1 MCEISNIMESAQ
13 RTAFTAQALGRL
25 IRDTRKA
32 LGKSQSDIAN
42 ALKVRR
48 QTISELE
55 LGGNVGLHVMF
66 SALTFLGK
74 GLAITDARPTAA
86 AMRAMLKDEDE

>member
-1 MCEISNIMESAQ
+1 MEATQ

-32 LGKSQSDIAN
+32 LGKSQSDLAN
-42 ALKVRR
+42 ALQVRR
-48 QTISELE
+48 QTISKLE
-55 LGGNVGLHVMF
+55 QGGNVGLHVMF
-66 SALTFLGK
+66 SALTFLSK

-86 AMRAMLKDEDE
+86 AMRAMLEDEDE

>member
-1 MCEISNIMESAQ
+1 METAP
-13 RTAFTAQALGRL
+13 RTAFTAQELGRL

-32 LGKSQSDIAN
+32 LGKSQTELAS
-42 ALKVRR
+42 ALQVRR
-48 QTISELE
+48 QTIAELE

-86 AMRAMLKDEDE
+86 ALRAMLDDADE

>member
-1 MCEISNIMESAQ
+1 METAP
-13 RTAFTAQALGRL
+13 RTAFTAQELGRL

-32 LGKSQSDIAN
+32 LGKSQTELAS
-42 ALKVRR
+42 ALQVRR
-48 QTISELE
+48 QTVAELE

-86 AMRAMLKDEDE
+86 ALRAMLDDDDE